1 MPVDPAAWIALFQ
14 REPWRPALKVGD
26 EVDACN
32 FAKSWFDAVV
42 VDTTEDKVKVHFRGW
57 TSKWDEW
64 FARTSDLVQPLLS
77 RTEDWR
83 DLKPGDLVEV
93 RGPPEFERQFGDG
106 KALWFEGAVTSSL
119 NGWVMVDVLGNSRIK
134 PRWVSMQSE
143 SICRLGAHT
152 KSSGASSRGAPP
164 SLPFASASA
173 STPAAG
179 GPSQVALLGGLAT
192 PPASA
197 GPSLLFGGG
206 AATQPSAAAQRP
218 LTFGAH
224 IDRVLADL
232 RGKGYVDDSEVRGAI
247 ATLAAEGQIYS
258 TFDEHYRSTLDG

>member
-1 MPVDPAAWIALFQ
+1 
-14 REPWRPALKVGD
+14 
-26 EVDACN
+26 
-32 FAKSWFDAVV
+32 
-42 VDTTEDKVKVHFRGW
+42 
-57 TSKWDEW
+57 
-64 FARTSDLVQPLLS
+64 
-77 RTEDWR
+77 
-83 DLKPGDLVEV
+83 
-93 RGPPEFERQFGDG
+93 
-106 KALWFEGAVTSSL
+106 
-119 NGWVMVDVLGNSRIK
+119 
-134 PRWVSMQSE
+134 MQSE

-232 RGKGYVDDSEVRGAI
+232 RGKGYVDDGEVRGAI